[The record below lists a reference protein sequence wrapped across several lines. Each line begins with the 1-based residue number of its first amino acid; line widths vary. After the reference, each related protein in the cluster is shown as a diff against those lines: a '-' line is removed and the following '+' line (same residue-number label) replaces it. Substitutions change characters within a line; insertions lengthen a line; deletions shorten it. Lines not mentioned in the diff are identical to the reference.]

1 MDLSTIQQINDLFY
15 YKNIK
20 EHTNDNKLKK
30 EINKINNNISETLT
44 EDTATSNV
52 NTSNVNTNVESYYSK
67 SWNKLL
73 NVHKSIKLKE
83 YIFNLNISINKK
95 KELLKLLKKQ
105 LKNKTL
111 NSKNIEYDITK
122 GKLVHIKKLII

>member
-15 YKNIK
+15 YNNIK
-20 EHTNDNKLKK
+20 KHTTDTKLKK
-30 EINKINNNISETLT
+30 KINKINSNITETLT
-44 EDTATSNV
+44 EDTATSAT
-52 NTSNVNTNVESYYSK
+52 NTQVESYYSK

-83 YIFNLNISINKK
+83 YIYNLNISSCKK
-95 KELLKLLKKQ
+95 KELLKQLKKQ

-111 NSKNIEYDITK
+111 NIESM
-122 GKLVHIKKLII
+122 KKIN

>member
-15 YKNIK
+15 YNNIK
-20 EHTNDNKLKK
+20 EHTNDTKLKK
-30 EINKINNNISETLT
+30 KINKINSNITETLT
-44 EDTATSNV
+44 EDTATSV
-52 NTSNVNTNVESYYSK
+52 TNTQVESYYSK

-83 YIFNLNISINKK
+83 YIYNLDISSCKK

-111 NSKNIEYDITK
+111 NNKNIEYDMNK
-122 GKLVHIKKLII
+122 GKIVHIKKLIL

>member
-15 YKNIK
+15 YNNIK
-20 EHTNDNKLKK
+20 KHTTDTKLKK
-30 EINKINNNISETLT
+30 KINKINSNITETLT
-44 EDTATSNV
+44 EDTATSA
-52 NTSNVNTNVESYYSK
+52 TNIQVESYYSK

-83 YIFNLNISINKK
+83 YIYNLNISNNKK

-111 NSKNIEYDITK
+111 NNKNIEYDINK
-122 GKLVHIKKLII
+122 GKIVYIKKLIL

>member
-15 YKNIK
+15 YNNIK
-20 EHTNDNKLKK
+20 EHTIDTKLKK
-30 EINKINNNISETLT
+30 KINKINSNITETLT
-44 EDTATSNV
+44 EETATS
-52 NTSNVNTNVESYYSK
+52 TTNTNVESYYSK

-73 NVHKSIKLKE
+73 SVHKSIKLKE
-83 YIFNLNISINKK
+83 YIYNLNISNNKK

-111 NSKNIEYDITK
+111 NNKNIEYDINK
-122 GKLVHIKKLII
+122 GKIVYIKKLIL